1 MNDENVEAE
10 TADDAGDVYDLY
22 ELFKTLVVLYQDS
35 QLQEDLEGLSKE
47 KQAALFQDLEA
58 LALKEG
64 MDPDPN
70 LLEGIPEQF
79 NAKIFYPFHDIDKL
93 SDFSQGEAKLAKNY
107 GVLLH
112 HTVMC
117 QDMRDDVHVRVTDAD
132 PKLLTDTT
140 DDGSA
145 NGQNKRG

>member
-10 TADDAGDVYDLY
+10 TTDDAGDVYDLY

-35 QLQEDLEGLSKE
+35 QLQEDLAKLPKE

-93 SDFSQGEAKLAKNY
+93 SDFSQGEAKLAKSY

>member
-1 MNDENVEAE
+1 MMLAMSMISMNSSRPWLSSIRTVSSRK
-10 TADDAGDVYDLY
+10 T
-22 ELFKTLVVLYQDS
+22 FK
-35 QLQEDLEGLSKE
+35 GLPKE
-47 KQAALFQDLEA
+47 KQAALFKDLEA

-93 SDFSQGEAKLAKNY
+93 SDFSQGEAKLAKSY